1 MKRII
6 FILTLALVGVS
17 ASAQNNIYKAVVGV
31 HKNAEGSVVVSD
43 PSTTLAVDLTF
54 ETEQVVVGP
63 YAKYAQKYLET
74 RGALVDIR
82 PTVVCSVVVLLL
94 HGLNVLQC
102 LFFCLH
108 RPNSAD
114 KPGFFLYEFIL
125 AKAGRHQI
133 FIQGS
138 TLLCNIVR
146 KMYGRSASMM
156 RSCRK
161 Y

>member
-74 RGALVDIR
+74 RGALVD
-82 PTVVCSVVVLLL
+82 
-94 HGLNVLQC
+94 
-102 LFFCLH
+102 
-108 RPNSAD
+108 
-114 KPGFFLYEFIL
+114 K
-125 AKAGRHQI
+125 
-133 FIQGS
+133 S
-138 TLLCNIVR
+138 TT
-146 KMYGRSASMM
+146 S
-156 RSCRK
+156 
-161 Y
+161 